1 MNEINTN
8 NNKQMKKKIVKPEV
22 KVMKLQKMN
31 VIATSGGD
39 TDVTPT
45 MTLSGGT
52 YMGDTWYKH
61 ESE

>member
-31 VIATSGGD
+31 VIATSGVDGS
-39 TDVTPT
+39 VGST
-45 MTLSGGT
+45 MSTSRGRIMTGWT
-52 YMGDTWYKH
+52 FD
-61 ESE
+61 E